1 MDLKLINIF
10 NWYISYLTCWILT
23 VLLFDQ
29 SSYFSK
35 LMVITGLVGG
45 FQVTYISPKFVY
57 IKYMKIYYDGIFLQI
72 SDFIFHI
79 VPFIYTIIYNKST
92 FVLYDYLLY
101 LLTCSIYLTFNDPT
115 ELYNVTKVE
124 LVNGFMLCH
133 ILFFLTENI

>member
-1 MDLKLINIF
+1 MDLKLINILY
-10 NWYISYLTCWILT
+10 WYSSYLTCWILT

-45 FQVTYISPKFVY
+45 FQVTYISPRFVY
-57 IKYMKIYYDGIFLQI
+57 IKSMKIYYDGFFLKI

-92 FVLYDYLLY
+92 FVMYDYLLY
-101 LLTCSIYLTFNDPT
+101 LLTCSIYLSFNDPT
-115 ELYNVTKVE
+115 ELYNVSKVD

-133 ILFFLTENI
+133 ILFFLT